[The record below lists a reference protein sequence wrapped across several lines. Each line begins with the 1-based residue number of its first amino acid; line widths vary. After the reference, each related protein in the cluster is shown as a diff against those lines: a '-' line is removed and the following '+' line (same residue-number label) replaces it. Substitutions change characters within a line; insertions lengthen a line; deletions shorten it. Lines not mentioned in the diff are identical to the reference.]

1 VAGGCEHRNADAEL
15 KGNVQVNRIT
25 SGLDVN
31 GQATVKRGH
40 YSVYLERF
48 EITRGELDF
57 SRNPGWEP
65 ALDIEARRGRRGNR
79 IYVHLTGRPSEP
91 RLSFT
96 SDQGGTS
103 AELQEIL
110 MADIQ
115 NDPANVATTM
125 VEQIFADFEYIDSIT
140 IDPAAGRDPDADQN
154 TALLRPYNVSA
165 GRAISDRLFMTYT
178 RGFNQSD
185 LNQRVAI
192 ELDIL
197 RGLLLESA
205 WEQRYIPSRQE
216 RSDAA
221 QNAFQF
227 DLKFRYEY

>member
-1 VAGGCEHRNADAEL
+1 M
-15 KGNVQVNRIT
+15 
-25 SGLDVN
+25 
-31 GQATVKRGH
+31 
-40 YSVYLERF
+40 
-48 EITRGELDF
+48 TR
-57 SRNPGWEP
+57 PTWQ
-65 ALDIEARRGRRGNR
+65 
-79 IYVHLTGRPSEP
+79 P
-91 RLSFT
+91 RWW
-96 SDQGGTS
+96 
-103 AELQEIL
+103 
-110 MADIQ
+110 
-115 NDPANVATTM
+115 
-125 VEQIFADFEYIDSIT
+125 
-140 IDPAAGRDPDADQN
+140 
-154 TALLRPYNVSA
+154 
-165 GRAISDRLFMTYT
+165 AISDRLFMTYT